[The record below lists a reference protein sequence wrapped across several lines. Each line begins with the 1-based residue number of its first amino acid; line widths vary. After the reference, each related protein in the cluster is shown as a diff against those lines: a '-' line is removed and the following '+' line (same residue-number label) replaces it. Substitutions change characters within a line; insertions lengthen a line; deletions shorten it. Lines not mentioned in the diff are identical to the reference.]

1 MNVKTEKNGDINKEE
16 IDMDIDNNKEKK
28 PKKKSLEKV
37 LPTVLYMGFC
47 GLAGAF
53 GGMAMVKVLPKDAPN
68 WQEFLGFLL
77 VMIAFVVILVIQI
90 FIHEVGH
97 MVCGLM
103 SGYEF
108 VSIRF
113 FGLMIMKE
121 NGKLVRKK
129 HSIAGTGG
137 QCIMTPPRTD
147 GTSPTQLFN
156 WGGCIANIIV
166 SVIAITFAILFW
178 DKALLSTF
186 LLMFSTIGIYFAI
199 VNGIPLKSLSN
210 DGYNAMTLKNRPN
223 ARVAFERSQMIVKE
237 MAMGTRLK
245 DMPAEYFDYEIGKY
259 DLDDNIIIST
269 AGMTINYHID
279 CGNYEKVYELT
290 KYLYDN
296 VELSDIH
303 KFIVIAELVTSI
315 LITGRDKVEVDKLF
329 TKENK
334 KLMKIHEAQ
343 PSTHRVWYVY
353 ELLYN
358 GDKEKADKHRTDFDK
373 LAKNYPYK
381 TDLEND
387 IELMECALRIYGEDK
402 DLKS

>member
-1 MNVKTEKNGDINKEE
+1 MS
-16 IDMDIDNNKEKK
+16 KK
-28 PKKKSLEKV
+28 IKKDKKKKSSELI
-37 LPTVLYMGFC
+37 LSNVLYMGFC

-68 WQEFLGFLL
+68 WQEFFGFLL
-77 VMIAFVVILVIQI
+77 VMITFVAVLVIQI
-90 FIHEVGH
+90 FIHEMGH
-97 MVCGLM
+97 MICGLI

-113 FGLMIMKE
+113 FGFMIMKE

-137 QCIMTPPRTD
+137 QCIMTPPKTD

-156 WGGCIANIIV
+156 WGGCIANVIA
-166 SVIAITFAILFW
+166 SVIAIIFAVLCW
-178 DKALLSTF
+178 DKAILSTF
-186 LLMFSTIGIYFAI
+186 LLMFGTIGIYFAI

-210 DGYNAMTLKNRPN
+210 DGYNAITLKDRPN
-223 ARVAFERSQMIVKE
+223 ARIAFERSQMIVKE
-237 MAMGTRLK
+237 MVMGTRLK

-259 DLDDNIIIST
+259 ELDDNIIISA
-269 AGMTINYHID
+269 AGMTINYYID
-279 CGNYEKVYELT
+279 CGNYEKVYELC
-290 KYLYDN
+290 KHLYDN

-303 KFIVIAELVTSI
+303 KFIVVAELVTGI
-315 LITGRDKVEVDKLF
+315 LVTGRDKKEVDKLL
-329 TKENK
+329 TQENK
-334 KLMKIHEAQ
+334 KLMKVHQAQ

-358 GDKEKADKHRTDFDK
+358 NDKETADKHRKDFDK

-387 IELMECALRIYGEDK
+387 KELMEFALKKYEENKAQGDE
-402 DLKS
+402 